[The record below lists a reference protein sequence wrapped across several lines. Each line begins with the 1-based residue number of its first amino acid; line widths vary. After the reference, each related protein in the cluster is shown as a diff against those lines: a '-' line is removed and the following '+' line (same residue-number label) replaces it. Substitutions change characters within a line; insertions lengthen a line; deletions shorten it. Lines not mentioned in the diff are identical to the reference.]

1 MNAIP
6 CQQRVN
12 VRARMASR
20 MHAARPLHLDNN
32 TQSLRVQALREDL
45 VAEITGVKM
54 NATADIAELKK
65 IVYADVSQP
74 Q

>member
-6 CQQRVN
+6 CQQWVN
-12 VRARMASR
+12 VRVR

-32 TQSLRVQALREDL
+32 AQSISLRVQALREDL

-65 IVYADVSQP
+65 TVYADVSQP
-74 Q
+74 